1 MLKKNSTKVL
11 AFALAFAMI
20 GGSLSPAVVSTA
32 KKKTKNLQG
41 CTKKVTV
48 KVGKTKKIKV
58 KGIVKSK
65 KFTVKNKKIA
75 KVSKKGTVKGLKTG
89 KTSIKVKVKFWQNG
103 KVKKKNYKVSVIV
116 KGNKKTTKKT
126 VVNNT
131 STTITNNSSTT
142 NTSNTNG
149 SEEKD
154 KATAIPATAT
164 PTAAVDSSMSFKKD
178 GFEVK
183 GGTLVGVPKDEK
195 EIMVP
200 EGTKKIGSY
209 VFQNTK
215 AETVIITNTVM
226 IIQNNAFYGA
236 ENLKEVDIPD
246 SVTKIGDNA
255 FEGCKNLVTI
265 KISGKD
271 VEIGTNVVKGCISLN
286 STLPTT
292 KTCDHAY
299 SEKIEKEPTCTEE
312 GTKVSVCNNCGQRLV
327 KKIAKKKHDFSKKDT
342 SYLKESANCG
352 SPAVYYVS
360 CSVCGKKG
368 TDTFTSGE
376 KDLSNHVGEVVK
388 GGTKD
393 AHEKCSTCGAILNDD
408 HDMKEVEKVP
418 ATCTGSGVM
427 AYVCDCG
434 YSYEKEI
441 PKLNH
446 SFDEGIVA
454 TPAACETTG
463 TKVYTCTVCGTT
475 KTEVIPA
482 TGHDFDTNFTIDRAA
497 TTELP
502 GEKSR
507 HCKNC
512 DARTDIC
519 EVSMLEKVY
528 NDPEYTWK
536 GVSTCSAISVCVND
550 ENATKRETVSVRSYV
565 ESPATC
571 TGPGVTVYVAEFSD
585 SAFKTQ
591 IKKVEIPKL
600 SHDYKM
606 TITTP
611 ATCETDGV
619 KTFTCKYCND
629 TKTEAI
635 KATGHVPELDYTV
648 DRAATC
654 KTDGQQSIH
663 CSVCGNSIENT
674 IMVIPATGHTKVSCD
689 NGIPATCETEG
700 KESDT
705 KCSVCG
711 EILTTGKVI
720 DALGHTYD
728 NGVITTEPTCTTT
741 GTKTY
746 TCTVCNAIK
755 TETLNALGHEYE
767 EEYTIDKKATCTEA
781 GTKSKHCKRYDSCGA
796 KTDEQVI
803 NATNHSFGDWEAVG
817 EATCETGGTMQRKCS
832 VCGEIETKE
841 IPAAGHVSSN
851 TKTYVKT
858 AATCT
863 EDAIY
868 YKECSICHKQLTG
881 EWTDEGSATGHNYA
895 EPTFAWTED
904 GSSCKATYNCSVCG
918 NRKIVDCQIK
928 QTITKEPTCTE
939 AGDTTYTATAI
950 NPVTKEESTNTK
962 KVTGNISAVGHNYG
976 EPIYTWQDGSS
987 GTTYCKAIM
996 HCETCNHSET
1006 ETIAAVKKTTA
1017 ATCTKDGSK
1026 VFTATFKNSAF
1037 TKQTK
1042 TVVLS
1047 AKGHS
1052 YGNVTYTWS
1061 DDKLTC
1067 TAKRVC
1073 ANDASHVETETAN
1086 AVVTVIREPTCTTT
1100 GSKTYTVT
1108 FKNEAFD
1115 SKWTTE
1121 TIPAL
1126 GHDYEG
1132 QPITYTFNK
1141 EGYVNGAHVNANEK
1155 CTATVKCKTCNQAK
1169 TETVYT
1175 TKTVKTPATCTK
1187 KGTVTYTAV
1196 FKDSAFETQTK
1207 DVEELAIVAHSYDD
1221 GVITKEPT
1229 CSTKGVKTYTC
1240 TLCGATKTEEVAAT
1254 GHDYQNPTYTYSK
1267 GGYNANAGRHIA
1279 AYELCYATSVC
1290 TKCGLKS
1297 STTVNTVSETIKA
1310 STCSEYGTRKVTA
1323 HFTKEPYTDQVV
1335 EVSDVAKLAHTYN
1348 DGVVTKEPTCT
1359 TGGIKTYTCTICG
1372 ATKAEGINKL
1382 GHEYEEEY
1390 TVDKEATCT
1399 NSGTK
1404 SRHCKRYASCGS
1416 KTNVQV
1422 IPALGHSSKVEL
1434 KDASSEIKKSNN
1446 LISVLACDLFL
1457 DDSKNYIGIDAEA
1470 TYSHACWNWPDYI
1483 FYLEDDYV
1491 DDTYTI
1497 KAGYYK
1503 AMPIVS
1509 SNVAGDDYGFFVL
1522 GGKKDSTAPTYL
1534 GESYKVDTG
1543 TCIRCGHK
1551 HVYNSKVELKEA
1563 SSNIQN
1569 TNKYFGE
1576 VCSSDFAKD
1585 STALNNTD
1593 DNSALYLDIASGY
1606 SGYIVYLTESISVK
1620 NDYGTTITFDPG
1632 YYKLG
1637 TDNDGKY
1644 YFMDSRLKSNETTSL
1659 GTSYQVT
1666 NTEVC
1671 SSCGQKTN

>member
-20 GGSLSPAVVSTA
+20 GGSLSPAVVSAA
-32 KKKTKNLQG
+32 KKRTKNLQG

-75 KVSKKGTVKGLKTG
+75 KVSKKGIVKGLKAG

-142 NTSNTNG
+142 NTSNTSG
-149 SEEKD
+149 SEAGD
-154 KATAIPATAT
+154 KATTIPATAT
-164 PTAAVDSSMSFKKD
+164 PTVNSSMSFKKD

-183 GGTLVGVPKDEK
+183 EGTLVGVPKDEK
-195 EIMVP
+195 EITVP
-200 EGTKKIGSY
+200 EGTKEIGSY

-215 AETVIITNTVM
+215 VETVIITNTVI
-226 IIQNNAFYGA
+226 IIQNNAFYGTA
-236 ENLKEVDIPD
+236 SLKEVDIPD

-271 VEIGTNVVKGCISLN
+271 VEIGTNVVKGCISLE

-292 KTCDHAY
+292 KACNHAY
-299 SEKIEKEPTCTEE
+299 SEKIEKEATCTEE

-327 KKIAKKKHDFSKKDT
+327 EKIAKKKHHFSKKDT
-342 SYLKESANCG
+342 SYLKKSANCS

-360 CSVCGKKG
+360 CSVCGEKG

-408 HDMKEVEKVP
+408 HDMKEIGKVP
-418 ATCTGSGVM
+418 ATCTGPGVM
-427 AYVCDCG
+427 AYICDCG

-441 PKLNH
+441 PKLDH

-475 KTEVIPA
+475 KIEVIPA

-519 EVSMLEKVY
+519 KVSMLEKVY
-528 NDPEYTWK
+528 NDPEYTWE

-565 ESPATC
+565 ENPATC

-600 SHDYKM
+600 SHDYEM

-611 ATCETDGV
+611 ATCETDGI

-663 CSVCGNSIENT
+663 CSVCGHSIENT
-674 IMVIPATGHTKVSCD
+674 IMVIPAT
-689 NGIPATCETEG
+689 
-700 KESDT
+700 
-705 KCSVCG
+705 
-711 EILTTGKVI
+711 
-720 DALGHTYD
+720 
-728 NGVITTEPTCTTT
+728 
-741 GTKTY
+741 
-746 TCTVCNAIK
+746 
-755 TETLNALGHEYE
+755 
-767 EEYTIDKKATCTEA
+767 
-781 GTKSKHCKRYDSCGA
+781 
-796 KTDEQVI
+796 
-803 NATNHSFGDWEAVG
+803 
-817 EATCETGGTMQRKCS
+817 
-832 VCGEIETKE
+832 
-841 IPAAGHVSSN
+841 GHVSSN

-868 YKECSICHKQLTG
+868 YKECSICHKRLTG
-881 EWTDEGSATGHNYA
+881 EWIDEGSATGHSYA

-904 GSSCKATYNCSVCG
+904 GSSCKATYSCSVCG

-928 QTITKEPTCTE
+928 QTITKEPTCT
-939 AGDTTYTATAI
+939 AVGDTIYTATAI

-962 KVTGNISAVGHNYG
+962 KVTGNISAVGHDYG
-976 EPIYTWQDGSS
+976 DPTYTWIEGSS
-987 GTTYCKAIM
+987 GNTYCKATM
-996 HCETCNHSET
+996 CCKTCNHSET
-1006 ETIAAVKKTTA
+1006 ESIEAAKKTTA
-1017 ATCTKDGSK
+1017 ATCTNDGSK
-1026 VFTATFKNSAF
+1026 VFTATFKNSVFA
-1037 TKQTK
+1037 KQTK
-1042 TVVLS
+1042 TVVLP

-1061 DDKLTC
+1061 NDKLTC
-1067 TAKRVC
+1067 TAKKVC

-1086 AVVTVIREPTCTTT
+1086 AVVTVTKEPTCTNT
-1100 GSKTYTVT
+1100 GSKKYTVT
-1108 FKNEAFD
+1108 FENEAFD

-1132 QPITYTFNK
+1132 QTITYTFNNG
-1141 EGYVNGAHVNANEK
+1141 GYVNGAYVDANQK

-1175 TKTVKTPATCTK
+1175 TKIVKTPATCTK

-1196 FKDSAFETQTK
+1196 FKDSAFKTQTK

-1229 CSTKGVKTYTC
+1229 CITKGVKTYTC
-1240 TLCGATKTEEVAAT
+1240 TVCGATKTEEVAAT

-1279 AYELCYATSVC
+1279 AYELCYGTSIC
-1290 TKCGLKS
+1290 SKCGAKS
-1297 STTVNTVSETIKA
+1297 STTVNTVSEIIKA
-1310 STCSEYGTRKVTA
+1310 STCSEYGTRRVTA
-1323 HFTKEPYTDQVV
+1323 HFTKEPYTDQVI
-1335 EVSDVAKLAHTYN
+1335 EVSDVAKLAHTFN
-1348 DGVVTKEPTCT
+1348 DGVVTKEPICT
-1359 TGGIKTYTCTICG
+1359 TGGTKTYTCTVCG
-1372 ATKAEGINKL
+1372 ATRAEGISKL

-1390 TVDKEATCT
+1390 TVDKEATCI

-1416 KTNVQV
+1416 KTDVQV
-1422 IPALGHSSKVEL
+1422 IQALGHTSKVEL

-1470 TYSHACWNWPDYI
+1470 IYSHAVWNYPDYI

-1509 SNVAGDDYGFFVL
+1509 SNVSGDGYGFFVL

-1551 HVYNSKVELKEA
+1551 HVYNRKVELKDS

-1585 STALNNTD
+1585 SAALNNTD
-1593 DNSALYLDIASGY
+1593 GNSALYLDTASGY
-1606 SGYIVYLTESISVK
+1606 SSYIVYLTESVSVE

-1637 TDNDGKY
+1637 TDHDGKY
-1644 YFMDSRLKSNETTSL
+1644 YFMDSRFKSDETTSL
-1659 GTSYQVT
+1659 GASYQVT

-1671 SSCGQKTN
+1671 SSCGQKIN